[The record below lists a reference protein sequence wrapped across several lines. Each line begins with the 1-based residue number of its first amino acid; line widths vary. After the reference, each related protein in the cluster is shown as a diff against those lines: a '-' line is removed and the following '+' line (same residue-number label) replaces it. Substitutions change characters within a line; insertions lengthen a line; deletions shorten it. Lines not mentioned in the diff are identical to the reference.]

1 MPDTRFLERV
11 SGDKWRVVVN
21 VPKSLQLAL
30 GKTKLKRSLETDSLT
45 EANRLKWAVVA
56 ELRAELEAAKTPSRA
71 SGDAAVYKS
80 LASEYRDRL
89 ARLPPDGAE
98 ALALREEIAL
108 AAESILGNKA
118 YVERDEDGE
127 EEIAHPSDRVAIA
140 SEFASVAL
148 ATATPLRD
156 GLNKFHAEGLWNNRT
171 KADSSRALGYLED
184 WCRRQGFPQTVEAI
198 NRRRAG
204 LFVSDMAAG
213 VDRPDKRTKGKT
225 AAKAKLAP
233 RTINK
238 YITCL
243 SRYWGWM
250 EKRGYLPENA
260 NVWER
265 QSLQEAESE
274 EDKKPREFTSDE
286 LVKLFTGE
294 PLQPYMKPLMMI
306 AALTGARIGAI
317 IELRVKDI
325 SNGCFIFR
333 PQKQEKS
340 SRAVPIHSAL
350 VPVVAKL
357 VEGRK
362 QDEDLFPECPHLE
375 ADDIRERSM
384 PAVKAFG
391 RYRKSV
397 GVDDKV
403 EGQQRG
409 RVNFHSFRKWFI
421 TMAFQAGHTEPL
433 IQAVVGHK
441 PKGVTLKH
449 YHGGFTLEQLRAC
462 VESVKL
468 PTETT
473 GT

>member
-1 MPDTRFLERV
+1 M
-11 SGDKWRVVVN
+11 N
-21 VPKSLQLAL
+21 VPKALQLVL
-30 GKTKLKRSLETDSLT
+30 GKTKLKRSLDTDSLT

-56 ELRAELEAAKTPSRA
+56 ELRAELEEAKNPSRP

-80 LASEYRDRL
+80 LASEYREKL

-98 ALALREEIAL
+98 AIALREEVL
-108 AAESILGNKA
+108 LTVESILAGPA
-118 YVERDEDGE
+118 HSVSDDEDDE
-127 EEIAHPSDRVAIA
+127 TDALPPDRVKVA

-148 ATATPLRD
+148 ATATPLTD

-184 WCRRQGFPQTVEAI
+184 WCKKQGFPQTVEAI
-198 NRRRAG
+198 NRKRAG

-213 VDRPDKRTKGKT
+213 VDRPDKRTKGIK
-225 AAKAKLAP
+225 AAKANLAP

-274 EDKKPREFTSDE
+274 EDKKPREFTPDE
-286 LVKLFTGE
+286 LVKLFSGE

-325 SNGCFIFR
+325 TNGCFIFR

-350 VPVVAKL
+350 APVIAKL
-357 VEGRK
+357 IEGK
-362 QDEDLFPECPHLE
+362 EQNDDLFPECPHLE

-409 RVNFHSFRKWFI
+409 RVNFHSFRKWFV

-433 IQAVVGHK
+433 IRAVIGHK

-449 YHGGFTLEQLRAC
+449 YHGGFTLEQMRAC
-462 VESVKL
+462 VEAVKL
-468 PTETT
+468 P
-473 GT
+473 G